1 MTLKPSR
8 SRFCCAFQSAM
19 LKRLDGQPGA
29 SVFHSDLLVEG
40 PVGDV
45 AVLLAALSSLLCDD
59 GEDSSSSGGNLGG
72 PVEQKQLKET

>member
-1 MTLKPSR
+1 MTWKLPISDAQAAR
-8 SRFCCAFQSAM
+8 W
-19 LKRLDGQPGA
+19 PTTGA

-59 GEDSSSSGGNLGG
+59 GEDSHPL
-72 PVEQKQLKET
+72 EQKQLKET

>member
-1 MTLKPSR
+1 METEQKQIL
-8 SRFCCAFQSAM
+8 
-19 LKRLDGQPGA
+19 LRLPIGDAQAASTGA

-59 GEDSSSSGGNLGG
+59 GEDSHPL
-72 PVEQKQLKET
+72 VEIWVAPWSRNN